1 MDPGKLDLGIND
13 VIKEESSDTEDTIS
27 CSDAS
32 SQMWAELSENENLV
46 TESREKDI

>member
-27 CSDAS
+27 CSS